1 MGVSRGRFRFSCVRE
16 VPGEVY
22 RRRKLAPRWGSLVT
36 FSSAP
41 LERSLTSRRLGGRRE
56 RDLRHLPLQA
66 ASWAPRGDEHILVK
80 NLIRLR
86 LQNRYHSIEFVE
98 ESKSTPECA
107 CS

>member
-1 MGVSRGRFRFSCVRE
+1 MLSAH
-16 VPGEVY
+16 
-22 RRRKLAPRWGSLVT
+22 RRRDMLSDVCFRGG
-36 FSSAP
+36 F
-41 LERSLTSRRLGGRRE
+41 ERRPGRR
-56 RDLRHLPLQA
+56 RFGVPPKTWHMLSANCSGHML
-66 ASWAPRGDEHILVK
+66 LVK